1 MSITHFWKRSY
12 ILVSLSE
19 ESSQTYPEF
28 EWSGKISVDCTEIE
42 IHSLKLSIKI
52 PNLLAVLRCNWYII
66 NCTHLKWYTVFDKF
80 WHMYMFNED
89 NKHIH
94 QLLKVS
100 LCPFMSLLHPLSLAP
115 HLWATTDM
123 LSVNYGLVCFIPF
136 VETICKNSI
145 FCLGLLYYEVVE
157 GNSGKGLCRRTI
169 FFFP

>member
-1 MSITHFWKRSY
+1 MYLCIFSIAYKRKWA
-12 ILVSLSE
+12 LDKNLSCNLFGDWLTE
-19 ESSQTYPEF
+19 NSPCSHSEYNLFLKEVMYPCKFAWGIESKLPRVWMVRKDF
-28 EWSGKISVDCTEIE
+28 VHCTETE

-100 LCPFMSLLHPLSLAP
+100 LCLFMSLIHPLSLAP
-115 HLWATTDM
+115 HLWATADL
-123 LSVNYGLVCFIPF
+123 LSV
-136 VETICKNSI
+136 T
-145 FCLGLLYYEVVE
+145 
-157 GNSGKGLCRRTI
+157 TD
-169 FFFP
+169 